1 MVLVERAWRRGA
13 YDQSEYAK
21 RPGECKISIIGVG
34 GCGNNTVNRIMATGI
49 DYVDCIAV
57 NTDIQHLSYTHA
69 DHKILIGENITK
81 GYGTGSKPKV
91 GAEAFQE
98 SVSFI
103 DPIIEDKDIIFIAA
117 GLGGGTGT
125 GAAPFLAE
133 LAREKGA
140 LVVGVVTLPFRH
152 EKGRYKN
159 ALKGLNDIRRAA
171 HTTVIIDNNKI
182 MDYGRGLPI
191 NTAFNVADTVLGEI
205 VKGIVDTI
213 TMPSLINLDLADF
226 KTIMNRGGAA
236 MVGIGEAQGN
246 GRAVRSAQKALEH
259 MLIDVDYKGAD
270 GALIHISGG
279 EDMTLGEAV
288 QAAETVTDLL
298 ENEALVIWGS
308 RVQPNLED
316 KMQVTCILTGI
327 QSPHLVG
334 GYKLEDTKLY
344 DLEPFSGPDAKLEID
359 FGLYRLEKDLGP

>member
-1 MVLVERAWRRGA
+1 MVLVERAWKRSL
-13 YDQSEYAK
+13 YDHSEYAK
-21 RPGECKISIIGVG
+21 RPGECKISIIGIG

-49 DYVDCIAV
+49 EYVDCIAV

-69 DHKILIGENITK
+69 DQKILIGENITK
-81 GYGTGSKPKV
+81 GYGAGSRPEV
-91 GAEAFQE
+91 GAEAFLE
-98 SVSFI
+98 SASLI
-103 DPIIEDKDIIFIAA
+103 DPVIEDKDIIFIAA

-125 GAAPFLAE
+125 GAAPYLAE
-133 LAREKGA
+133 LAREKEA
-140 LVVGVVTLPFRH
+140 LVIGVVTLPFRH

-159 ALKGLNDIRRAA
+159 ALKGLNDLRRAA
-171 HTTVIIDNNKI
+171 HTTVIIDNNRL

-191 NTAFNVADTVLGEI
+191 DTAFNVADTVLGEI

-226 KTIMNRGGAA
+226 KSVINRGGAA
-236 MVGIGEAQGN
+236 IVGMGEAQGN
-246 GRAVRSAQKALEH
+246 NRAIRSAKKALEH

-288 QAAETVTDLL
+288 QAAETVTDMLD
-298 ENEALVIWGS
+298 NEALVIWGS
-308 RVQPNLED
+308 RVQPNLGD

-327 QSPHLVG
+327 RSPHLVG
-334 GYKLEDTKLY
+334 GYDLEEIKLY

-359 FGLYRLEKDLGP
+359 FGLYKMEKDLRT